1 MSSAYLDGD
10 TRDMCLTAI
19 REGRSLDDLAGS
31 LHLDTEL
38 LGRLLQLPAETTPVD
53 AAAQPADYLWA
64 VDRLQDV
71 L

>member
-1 MSSAYLDGD
+1 MSGYIDGD
-10 TRDMCLTAI
+10 THDMCLDAL
-19 REGRSLDDLAGS
+19 RDGRSLDDLAGS

-38 LGRLLQLPAETTPVD
+38 LGRLLQLPSETTAVD
-53 AAAQPADYLWA
+53 ATTQPADYLWA